1 MSHKVEIILFQPQ
14 IPQNTGNIVRT
25 CVCTGAKLTVV
36 HPLGFSLSNRWMKR
50 AGLDYGEYI
59 HINECEDLRD
69 YLSLSTRQTI
79 FFTSKAT
86 KSHYE
91 VTYEK
96 DVRLIFGSETEGLP
110 NWVFEDYQDQSVRIP
125 MQKGVRCL
133 NLATSVGIGLY
144 EALRGKFQGV

>member
-1 MSHKVEIILFQPQ
+1 MPHKIEIILFQPQ
-14 IPQNTGNIVRT
+14 IPQNTGNILRT

-36 HPLGFSLSNRWMKR
+36 HPLGFSLGNRWMKR
-50 AGLDYGEYI
+50 AGLDYGDRI

-69 YLSLSTRQTI
+69 YLSRCARQCV
-79 FFTSKAT
+79 FFSSHAK

-91 VTYEK
+91 VTYHDEM
-96 DVRLIFGSETEGLP
+96 RLVFGSETEGLP
-110 NWVFEDYQDQSVRIP
+110 NWVFEDYQDQCVRIP
-125 MQKGVRCL
+125 MQEGVRCL